1 MVNRNFFIC
10 MSKLFHNNNDGP
22 AGKLFEAWSFSQTNY
37 ILFGAGLLII
47 IIGYIVMA
55 TGDTY
60 SRQSLTVA
68 PIMLFI
74 GYIILIPASL
84 IYKKDRSR
92 SDQGTGS

>member
-1 MVNRNFFIC
+1 
-10 MSKLFHNNNDGP
+10 MSKLFHNNNDGST
-22 AGKLFEAWSFSQTNY
+22 GKLFETWSFSQINY

-84 IYKKDRSR
+84 IYKKDRSK
-92 SDQGTGS
+92 SNLGTGS

>member
-1 MVNRNFFIC
+1 
-10 MSKLFHNNNDGP
+10 MSKLFHNKNNSP
-22 AGKLFEAWSFSQTNY
+22 TGKLFETWSFSQTNY

-47 IIGYIVMA
+47 IVGYIVMA

-60 SRQSLTVA
+60 SSQSLTVA

-84 IYKKDRSR
+84 IYKKDKSK

>member
-1 MVNRNFFIC
+1 

-22 AGKLFEAWSFSQTNY
+22 TGKLFEAWSFSQTNY

-55 TGDTY
+55 TGDT
-60 SRQSLTVA
+60 SSPQSLTVA

-84 IYKKDRSR
+84 IYKKDRSK

>member
-1 MVNRNFFIC
+1 
-10 MSKLFHNNNDGP
+10 MSKLFHNKNNSP
-22 AGKLFEAWSFSQTNY
+22 TGKLFETRSFSQTNY

-47 IIGYIVMA
+47 IVGYIVMA

-60 SRQSLTVA
+60 SSQSLTVA

-84 IYKKDRSR
+84 IYKKDKSK